1 MLSLPKKHHKC
12 PKQKLGVER
21 VNKSAPLVTGWLLPF
36 RSIKIKGCGDYTQF
50 KYKKKLCKRPR
61 IRIRHYTDRDKISL

>member
-12 PKQKLGVER
+12 PKQKLGEER
-21 VNKSAPLVTGWLLPF
+21 VNKSAPLVNGWMLPF

-50 KYKKKLCKRPR
+50 KYKKSCVRGQG
-61 IRIRHYTDRDKISL
+61 